1 MVAGKGNRVKVEYEG
16 TLEDGSVFD
25 SSKAHGSLLEF
36 ELGAKQM
43 IPGFENAVIGMKK
56 NEEKK
61 VTLKPSEAYGEAD
74 PLMTKEVPKTQLPP
88 DLDVKV
94 GMTLAASL
102 PEGGQLPAT
111 VVEVNEDAIIIDL
124 NHPLAGKTLTFKIK
138 VVEISS

>member
-1 MVAGKGNRVKVEYEG
+1 MVAENGNRVKVEYEG

-43 IPGFENAVIGMKK
+43 IPGFEKAVLGMEKD
-56 NEEKK
+56 EEKEI
-61 VTLKPSEAYGEAD
+61 TLKSSEAYGEVD
-74 PLMTKEVPKTQLPP
+74 PLMTKEVPKDQLPA

-94 GMTLAASL
+94 GMTLAVSI
-102 PEGGQLPAT
+102 PESGQMPAT
-111 VVEVNEDAIIIDL
+111 VVEVNESSIIIDL

-138 VVEISS
+138 LMEISS